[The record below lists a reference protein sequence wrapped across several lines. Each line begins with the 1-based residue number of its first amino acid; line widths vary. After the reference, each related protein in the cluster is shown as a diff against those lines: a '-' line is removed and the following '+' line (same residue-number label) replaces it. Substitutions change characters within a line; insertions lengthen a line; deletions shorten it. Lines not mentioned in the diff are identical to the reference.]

1 MYYVGTSGDDTKTGN
16 HPQDPYATV
25 AKALSVA
32 TAGDTVYIYP
42 GTYQEVFPLT
52 IPAGVAVKGTGLR
65 SVKITPTAGTNTNDA
80 IYLNGESTIEDLTIG
95 DFYYDSINDT
105 GYAFKFANN
114 MAVTQI
120 HHT

>member
-65 SVKITPTAGTNTNDA
+65 SKNNPQQELIQMMQFIQMVNPLLKI
-80 IYLNGESTIEDLTIG
+80 
-95 DFYYDSINDT
+95 
-105 GYAFKFANN
+105 
-114 MAVTQI
+114 
-120 HHT
+120 